1 MSILRLHQLCFPV
14 QEEIVSGH
22 RFDGEL
28 VLLTWCFSREG
39 MPNPGVSAA
48 GCPGPLEGPGP
59 GITPLP
65 AGVPRRVI

>member
-1 MSILRLHQLCFPV
+1 
-14 QEEIVSGH
+14 
-22 RFDGEL
+22 
-28 VLLTWCFSREG
+28 

-65 AGVPRRVI
+65 AGVPRRGI